1 MAQNNYGLP
10 YMGSKSAIAEKII
23 EFLPEAETLVD
34 LFGGGGAIT
43 DCASQSGKW
52 QNVVYNEIE
61 PVISQGFKMA
71 IDGSFNKEKRW
82 INRET
87 FFKIKD
93 KDPYAIICYSF
104 GNNLRNYLYSPE
116 HEKDKQAV
124 FEKIVADPN
133 YEIKPVETRRKWCKQ
148 YLANYKVPTIENL
161 GRLERIKRV
170 SQRLQGKPITVHNKD
185 YQSVPIPKGAVIYC
199 DIPYK
204 DTGKYQREFDY
215 DRFYQ
220 WAIQQDNIYISSYEM
235 PEDKFKCVW
244 ECDKRCQFSS
254 TNNSL
259 VRKEKIF
266 VPIKPTSNECKE
278 DTNT

>member
-1 MAQNNYGLP
+1 MDD
-10 YMGSKSAIAEKII
+10 
-23 EFLPEAETLVD
+23 EFDIRLPETIQLSDKYKFIPEWYMNPKNWRYKEHLRSEDNQHNNQLCCIVAGIPHV
-34 LFGGGGAIT
+34 FAWGGCHGA
-43 DCASQSGKW
+43 D
-52 QNVVYNEIE
+52 
-61 PVISQGFKMA
+61 
-71 IDGSFNKEKRW
+71 
-82 INRET
+82 
-87 FFKIKD
+87 
-93 KDPYAIICYSF
+93 
-104 GNNLRNYLYSPE
+104 
-116 HEKDKQAV
+116 DKQAV

-170 SQRLQGKPITVHNKD
+170 SQRLQGKPITVHNQD
-185 YQSVPIPKGAVIYC
+185 YQSVPIPQGAVIYC

-266 VPIKPTSNECKE
+266 VPIKPISNECKE